1 MNNKK
6 YKFLEKSLAELT
18 ENNIISEEQFAKA
31 KTYFKHDIKEGK
43 SMITIFTSIGIFLV
57 ALSIITLFAV
67 NWENIGKSIKVML
80 AFLPLV
86 ITAIMMFFYM
96 KNGNEKLK
104 LYASIF
110 APISIL
116 ATNSLIGQI
125 FHIQM
130 ETYELFYISLLSYMP
145 IAFILRNYLSLIVY
159 CIGAITYVL
168 NVPHYYFETFANAF
182 AITLP
187 IIIYNYINYRKE
199 LNSKKNTLMWVTNVL
214 VATMMLFEIELT
226 RSESIFIY
234 GYLIYL
240 VTKMLFGS
248 ENILSKFLKL
258 IFVAC
263 MFVFCFEGVAI
274 QYEFGWGTVLITALL
289 IACMCIG
296 KMYKEP
302 KEWFLFAFIALIQYC
317 NIPDEILYILVNL
330 LVLALGIYKIVSGS
344 KNAIYKETKQ
354 GVATVVLLIMFRFMS
369 SDLSFT
375 EKSVVFLISG
385 IAFIIGANILKKRI
399 GGKNNE

>member
-31 KTYFKHDIKEGK
+31 KTYFKHDTKEGK

-67 NWENIGKSIKVML
+67 NWDNIGKSIKVML
-80 AFLPLV
+80 AFVPLL

-104 LYASIF
+104 LYTSIF

-116 ATNSLIGQI
+116 ATNSLVGQI

-145 IAFILRNYLSLIVY
+145 IAFTLKNYLSLIVY
-159 CIGAITYVL
+159 CIGTITYVL

-182 AITLP
+182 AIALP
-187 IIIYNYINYRKE
+187 IIIYYYINYRKE
-199 LNSKKNTLMWVTNVL
+199 PHSKKNILMWVTNII
-214 VATMMLFEIELT
+214 VATMMLFEIELI
-226 RSESIFIY
+226 RAESIFIY
-234 GYLIYL
+234 GYLVYL

-248 ENILSKFLKL
+248 KNILSKFLKL
-258 IFVAC
+258 VFVVC
-263 MFVFCFEGVAI
+263 MFVFCFEDVAM
-274 QYEFGWGTVLITALL
+274 QYEFGWDTVLITAL
-289 IACMCIG
+289 IIVCMCIG
-296 KMYKEP
+296 KIYKET
-302 KEWFLFAFIALIQYC
+302 KEWFLVAFIVLIQYC
-317 NIPDEILYILVNL
+317 NIPDEILYILINI

-399 GGKNNE
+399 GGKNDE